1 MSQKLVAYFSGS
13 GQTQTAANKIAKI
26 LNCDIYEIKPKIK
39 YSTKDLNYND
49 PNSRT
54 SIECKNR
61 SCRPE
66 LADKNANISKYDTII
81 IGFPVWWYIAPTI
94 VNTFLEA
101 NDLSGKRIVLFATSG
116 GSDFGKTVQFLK
128 NSVASDTVISEGRV
142 FSGRFEDNDVVE
154 FARQYI

>member
-66 LADKNANISKYDTII
+66 LADKNANISKYDTIL
-81 IGFPVWWYIAPTI
+81 IGFPVWWYLAPNI
-94 VNTFLEA
+94 ILTFLE
-101 NDLSGKRIVLFATSG
+101 SY
-116 GSDFGKTVQFLK
+116 DFTGKTIVVWGTSWSSNMGK
-128 NSVASDTVISEGRV
+128 TMEEIRKVAKGA
-142 FSGRFEDNDVVE
+142 NVVE
-154 FARQYI
+154 GVIFNKDHRKTSDYQKFVSSL